1 MARTS
6 KPEHYRREVS
16 RVEGFSD
23 AVFAFAITLLVVSLE
38 VPKTFEELMAVIR
51 GFPAFAVCFALLFQ
65 VWWRH
70 YRFFRNY
77 DLEDGTVI
85 ALTGLLLFVVLFY
98 VYPLKFLWS
107 TFFGQFSARGIADD
121 VLRIS
126 QVPALFEIYGLGVAA
141 VFGILA
147 LMYWHAYRHRED
159 LELTPIE
166 IVDTRIDVYRNI
178 ALACIGLASVAT
190 AAILSRAAPRVV
202 GLAGYMYFLIG
213 ITEWWLGDYNGKL
226 RKRVAA
232 NTTDTSPA

>member
-1 MARTS
+1 MPRTS
-6 KPEHYRREVS
+6 RSEHYRREVS

-23 AVFAFAITLLVVSLE
+23 AVFAFGITLLVVSLE
-38 VPKTFEELMAVIR
+38 VPKTFGELAAAIR

-70 YRFFRNY
+70 YKFFRNY

-107 TFFGQFSARGIADD
+107 IFFSQFAGRRITDD
-121 VLRIS
+121 VLRLD

-147 LMYWHAYRHRED
+147 AMYGHAYRHRAD

-166 IVDTRIDVYRNI
+166 TVDTRVDVYRN
-178 ALACIGLASVAT
+178 LAISGIGLLSVAT
-190 AAILSRAAPRVV
+190 AVVMSGLAPRAV
-202 GLAGYMYFLIG
+202 GIAGYIYFLIG
-213 ITEWWLGDYNGKL
+213 IAEWVLGDYNGRL
-226 RKRVAA
+226 RRRL
-232 NTTDTSPA
+232 NTTDTSPV